1 MEKTV
6 NFKVSYFADSEIRHY
21 LTYAKSEGGAIEN
34 TKEALNVEE
43 DELSI
48 WFKTR
53 MILVEPHSVEDKLHY
68 LWNRKFPE
76 LPVPALT
83 NSELK
88 KILGLEKEWGL
99 GCKEYKELL
108 ATDKSVPSKR
118 TNMPLWCIKFETRM
132 KVREFFLCRLF
143 LYASSKK
150 EAIERAISASWDE
163 IWRIHSV
170 FPVNC
175 VEEDT
180 VNKERWV
187 VKYSSVRGGE
197 VSHYHTY
204 ASCSEEAVQELK
216 EILDYRGDDEYNI
229 LISERE
235 NEAIPSKYNFEVLY
249 FDGEKISS
257 RSIYALCE
265 EDAVEKMKGML
276 GDELKTVKMIM
287 AQGNT
292 QTERLRIVWDERF
305 HDEPFPSNLSLE
317 EIRERIWPWSE
328 EA

>member
-1 MEKTV
+1 MEKMI
-6 NFKVSYFADSEIRHY
+6 NFKVSYFANNEMKHY
-21 LTYAKSEGGAIEN
+21 LTYAKSEGGAIEH
-34 TKEALNVEE
+34 TKQALNTEE

-53 MILVEPHSVEDKLHY
+53 MILVEPRSLEDKLHY
-68 LWNRKFPE
+68 FWNKRFPE
-76 LPVPALT
+76 LPVPGLT

-88 KILGLEKEWGL
+88 KVLGLEKEWGVE
-99 GCKEYKELL
+99 CKEFFKLL
-108 ATDKSVPSKR
+108 ATNKDIPSKR
-118 TNMPLWCIKFETRM
+118 TTLPLWCVKFDDNGRREHRM
-132 KVREFFLCRLF
+132 CRLF
-143 LYASSKK
+143 FYASSKK
-150 EAIERAISASWDE
+150 EAVEKAIEILGDE

-170 FPVNC
+170 FMANC
-175 VEEDT
+175 IEEDA
-180 VNKERWV
+180 VSKERWV
-187 VKYSSVRGGE
+187 VKYSSTRGGK

-257 RSIYALCE
+257 HNVYALCE
-265 EDAVEKMKGML
+265 EEAIEKVKVTL
-276 GDELKTVKMIM
+276 GDELRATKMIM

-305 HDEPFPSNLSLE
+305 NNEPFPSNRSLE